1 VSASTDATEPTPDV
15 DALTL
20 QNDHPPVG
28 PVEGTELGAPVP
40 ARHGVFGRLIR
51 AGATSLGATVLS
63 HGTYIALL
71 AAAHS
76 SATFAS
82 AVAWVIG
89 ASFNYFIGRRITWGR
104 TNRPHPVREMLP
116 YIAVIAASGMLSIGV
131 ATLTDHVITPMH
143 LTNTARTVVL
153 ELANIASYGVVFF
166 FKFTLLDRLVFRHR

>member
-1 VSASTDATEPTPDV
+1 MKTVSASTDATEPTSDI
-15 DALTL
+15 DAS
-20 QNDHPPVG
+20 
-28 PVEGTELGAPVP
+28 AP
-40 ARHGVFGRLIR
+40 ARPGVFGRLLR
-51 AGATSLGATVLS
+51 AGMTSLGATVLS

-82 AVAWVIG
+82 TIAWVIG

-104 TNRPHPVREMLP
+104 TKRPHPVREMLP
-116 YIAVIAASGMLSIGV
+116 YVAVIAASGMLSIGV

-143 LTNTARTVVL
+143 VTNATRTVVL